1 MKPDGQSPQPDPPMP
16 SDALCDAD
24 RLALDAL
31 SDALGRTDQLPDP
44 LAPRARAAAAL
55 LALLGHGPSMGTA
68 DALADRVRRA
78 VRHAPRLGATDTRSA
93 PLPASGWVDDDP
105 SLSPADA
112 EALQALASNHYD
124 PRRVPGPLRERAQ
137 HQANILAL
145 LGGAADVTTSPADP
159 RAADRRDALVRRT
172 LDLVQLEIDR
182 QAARLVVEAPR
193 PTRSRFRLADLV
205 SVAAVVVLGGILL
218 GPVLTG
224 YRQQSIR
231 TGCAANMGTAAMAFG
246 QYASDFRES
255 LPMASASLAG
265 MPWWN
270 VGRSPEQSNSAN
282 LFTLARTGYVNSL
295 EPLACPGCDKA
306 PRGKPQ
312 PGAWDW
318 SSIDQVSVSFQNLF
332 SRERPRWTQSA
343 RMVLLADRSPITLSS
358 LRREP
363 QNPFANSPNHGGTGQ
378 CVLHN
383 DGSACWADSP
393 VLTCCDAPD
402 NIWLPRVIELG
413 IEAADLSR
421 RTGKPVI
428 LMGIE
433 QPGTPTDIF
442 LGP

>member
-1 MKPDGQSPQPDPPMP
+1 MTPDGQPPQPDPQVPP
-16 SDALCDAD
+16 AALSEAD

-31 SDALGRTDQLPDP
+31 SDAMGQPHDLPP
-44 LAPRARAAAAL
+44 ALAPRAGAAL
-55 LALLGHGPSMGTA
+55 SLLTLLGQGPSMGPA
-68 DALADRVRRA
+68 DALLDRVRRA

-124 PRRVPGPLRERAQ
+124 PRRVPGPLRARAE

-145 LGGAADVTTSPADP
+145 LGSVAGAASSPPDP
-159 RAADRRDALVRRT
+159 RADERRDALIRRT
-172 LDLVQLEIDR
+172 LDLVQLETDR
-182 QAARLVVEAPR
+182 QAARLVVEQPR
-193 PTRSRFRLADLV
+193 PARSRFRLADVV
-205 SVAAVVVLGGILL
+205 SVAAVVALGGILL

-224 YRQQSIR
+224 YRQQSLR
-231 TGCAANMGTAAMAFG
+231 TGCAANMSAAAMAFG
-246 QYASDFRES
+246 QYAADFRES

-282 LFTLARTGYVNSL
+282 LYTLARTGYVNSL

-312 PGAWDW
+312 PGSWDW
-318 SSIDQVSVSFQNLF
+318 PSIDQVSVSFQNLF

-358 LRREP
+358 LKREP
-363 QNPFANSPNHGGTGQ
+363 QNPFANSPNHGGAGQ

-393 VLTCCDAPD
+393 VLSCCDTPD

-421 RTGKPVI
+421 RIGKPVI

-433 QPGTPTDIF
+433 QPGAPTDIF